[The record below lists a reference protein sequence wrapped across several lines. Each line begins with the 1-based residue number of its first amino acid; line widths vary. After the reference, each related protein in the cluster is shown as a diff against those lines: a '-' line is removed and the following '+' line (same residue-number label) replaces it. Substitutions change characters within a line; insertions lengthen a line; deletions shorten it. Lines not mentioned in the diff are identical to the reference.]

1 MWQHNIHVILFPLY
15 TWSNSWNSFPLFIK
29 ICFFISIIALIG
41 IVLAISNIFIKRIL
55 SKREE
60 EKAGLIAKK
69 VNEMMLAMVVSD
81 ASGEGVILT
90 SRQFNASS
98 LFTFGLS
105 STKVKR
111 ILVTE
116 MLKYRNYFSGS
127 IAERIRRIYISL
139 LLHKEALQRVH
150 SKNWEVSANAL
161 SELFKMDIEVDQ
173 AYLIELVHNSNRY
186 IREFARLLLIK
197 FTKEDPLQLLRD
209 IDEPLSQWQ
218 DFEIFLLF
226 QQRTNY
232 TLGSLEGLLSLT
244 KESSVV
250 ALCLQLAVFFEHK
263 ESIPLLVDLLS
274 TPDLK
279 LRAQTI
285 NALGKLEAETAA
297 PHLVN
302 IYPGESHEI
311 QLKILTA
318 LGNIRS
324 SSYLSF
330 LEKEFLSSEDFE
342 IKKFASDAI
351 IKLYPL
357 SSRIIDKLMENRGVL
372 NQKILNHSLDP
383 LINAE

>member
-1 MWQHNIHVILFPLY
+1 M
-15 TWSNSWNSFPLFIK
+15 
-29 ICFFISIIALIG
+29 
-41 IVLAISNIFIKRIL
+41 
-55 SKREE
+55 
-60 EKAGLIAKK
+60 
-69 VNEMMLAMVVSD
+69 
-81 ASGEGVILT
+81 
-90 SRQFNASS
+90 
-98 LFTFGLS
+98 
-105 STKVKR
+105 
-111 ILVTE
+111 
-116 MLKYRNYFSGS
+116 
-127 IAERIRRIYISL
+127 
-139 LLHKEALQRVH
+139 
-150 SKNWEVSANAL
+150 
-161 SELFKMDIEVDQ
+161 
-173 AYLIELVHNSNRY
+173 
-186 IREFARLLLIK
+186 
-197 FTKEDPLQLLRD
+197 
-209 IDEPLSQWQ
+209 
-218 DFEIFLLF
+218 
-226 QQRTNY
+226 
-232 TLGSLEGLLSLT
+232 
-244 KESSVV
+244 
-250 ALCLQLAVFFEHK
+250 
-263 ESIPLLVDLLS
+263 LS

-297 PHLVN
+297 PHLIN